1 MVDKEITLIEN
12 STRED
17 VKDSGIIHFESLCS
31 MVDQLQDQLPVNDA
45 NYLRRDYCS
54 RCEYFYLDYYYI

>member
-1 MVDKEITLIEN
+1 MVDKNKTYSVSNEN
-12 STRED
+12 SEEN
-17 VKDSGIIHFESLCS
+17 VKDIGILHFESLCS

-54 RCEYFYLDYYYI
+54 RCEYVFF